1 MQRFQGKFV
10 KGSEPASVY
19 WQRRAI
25 VAGAAAAL
33 VLVVVFGIKAF
44 GGSGGGE
51 RSERDG
57 AEPQEWIAPSAS
69 DTLKR
74 PQVSPTQATEPS
86 ADSASPAVPAC
97 ADEEVILQVV
107 AAFDEVRSGTEVPV
121 SVLVASAAEETCTA
135 DLGAVVVELASGD
148 DLVYST
154 EHCDTAGSKTVELAE
169 GAGQT
174 VEFTLDGRASEP
186 GCEGDRRRFPAGGYE
201 LRARL
206 GSAVS
211 QPAELAFT

>member
-25 VAGAAAAL
+25 VAGAASAL
-33 VLVVVFGIKAF
+33 ILVVVFGLKAL
-44 GGSGGGE
+44 GGPDGDESAD
-51 RSERDG
+51 RDG
-57 AEPQEWIAPSAS
+57 AEPQEWVAPSVS
-69 DTLKR
+69 STLKR
-74 PQVSPTQATEPS
+74 PQASPTQTAAPS
-86 ADSASPAVPAC
+86 AEPTSPAVPECA
-97 ADEEVILQVV
+97 ADEMTLQIV

-121 SVLVASAAEETCTA
+121 SVLVASAAEGTCTA
-135 DLGAVVVELASGD
+135 DLGEVAVELAAGSD
-148 DLVYST
+148 VVYST
-154 EHCDTAGSKTVELAE
+154 AHCVTAESKPVELAE

-174 VEFTLDGRASEP
+174 VELTLDGLASEP
-186 GCEGDRRRFPAGGYE
+186 GCEGDRRRLPAGGYE

-211 QPAELAFT
+211 QPAALGLT